1 VSAAFENERTRTE
14 QRLAQTRQELVD
26 LFTSDRAEPGPG
38 QPARASAGSFP
49 RSRTIRLLLGKQG
62 LGAVAA
68 IVAGILVARP
78 AIAWRLLRLLPIQ
91 TFARTMFVRF
101 LTSHGSKL

>member
-1 VSAAFENERTRTE
+1 MSAAFENDRNRTE

-26 LFTSDRAEPGPG
+26 LFTSDRAVPGPG
-38 QPARASAGSFP
+38 QTSRASSGEFP

-68 IVAGILVARP
+68 IVGGILVARP
-78 AIAWRLLRLLPIQ
+78 AIAWRLLRLLPIK
-91 TFARTMFVRF
+91 TFARTMFLRL
-101 LTSHGSKL
+101 LTSHGYKL

>member
-1 VSAAFENERTRTE
+1 MSAALENDRTRTE

-26 LFTSDRAEPGPG
+26 LFTSDRVEPGPG
-38 QPARASAGSFP
+38 QRSRASAGSFP

-62 LGAVAA
+62 LGAIAA
-68 IVAGILVARP
+68 IVGGLLVARP
-78 AIAWRLLRLLPIQ
+78 AIAWRLLRLLPLK